1 MSVQPAITVAAIV
14 ERDGRFL
21 IVEERIGGR
30 LVLNQPA
37 GHVEPGEDILDAV
50 VRETLEETAGR
61 FRPDAL
67 LGSYLWRHPG
77 TGALSLRFA
86 FIGEV
91 LEFEPGRSL
100 DRDIE
105 RTTWLTRA
113 ELLERAGQ
121 LRSPLVLGCIDDY
134 LAGQR
139 APLSA
144 VRCVGLREDRTAG
157 Q

>member
-1 MSVQPAITVAAIV
+1 MSVRPAITVAAVV
-14 ERDGRFL
+14 ETHGRFL
-21 IVEERIGGR
+21 LVEERVGGR
-30 LVLNQPA
+30 LVFNQPA

-50 VRETLEETAGR
+50 VRETLEETTGH
-61 FRPDAL
+61 FRPQAL
-67 LGSYLWRHPG
+67 LGSYLWQHPG

-91 LEFEPGRSL
+91 TRFDTGRAL
-100 DRDIE
+100 DPDIE
-105 RTTWLTRA
+105 RTVWLTRA
-113 ELLERAGQ
+113 ELLERVDC

-144 VRCVGLREDRTAG
+144 VRCVDLHRG
-157 Q
+157 

>member
-1 MSVQPAITVAAIV
+1 MTVQPALTVAAIV
-14 ERDGRFL
+14 EQDGRFL
-21 IVEERIGGR
+21 LVEERAGGR

-37 GHVEPGEDILDAV
+37 GHVEPGENILDAV

-61 FRPDAL
+61 FRPQAL

-77 TGALSLRFA
+77 TAALTLRFA
-86 FIGEV
+86 FIGDILGFEV
-91 LEFEPGRSL
+91 DRPL

-105 RTTWLTRA
+105 RTIWLTRG
-113 ELLERAGQ
+113 ELIERTSE
-121 LRSPLVLGCIDDY
+121 LRSPLVLACIDDY

-144 VRCVGLREDRTAG
+144 VRCVGLPEL
-157 Q
+157 